1 MSQVEPVEAKEAEE
15 KRTFL
20 RWQYI
25 FKNVVFATLSIV
37 FILFLAGYIYIIRT
51 YTTTFLEILSWRKV
65 TYGALAVIC
74 ILFACIYYS
83 VVEVIEAVQGKIVRK
98 PFERQVEFRTK
109 LRRLLYEIFDTNG
122 KYYLLR
128 LFGGELVEMA
138 YQFWNFTYFR
148 CSLKSSY
155 LCIYCLFLVVECAMI
170 CKNMFP
176 LNQPLGVNNKNQAI
190 LLDIC
195 MEVFSCAYPLL
206 ILFAAQKI
214 PISEDE
220 LFQIIGFPTFML
232 ILKFKVLWTNQ
243 VVLALYKQRLHD
255 FVKDAKTD
263 QTKKK
268 RRTSFAVRETQV
280 VGVQNEYFPRWAKLT
295 MVSVTAF
302 AGVVYL
308 YSFLLVSGYSLFHT
322 YKQSMRFCLVDVPLC
337 NDGFLPQDNCASLKA
352 LRTTDKNQQ
361 QIFEDATEMSAL
373 QIVKVSGIN
382 DVSKLSKNPW
392 KGIKEMWIFN
402 SPLQEFDVDVSTWTT
417 LFRMRFFN
425 LSNFTNMHASV
436 LSTTSFELRIQ
447 QCPKFVCP
455 PVRNPSLR
463 GLLLTS
469 LQGVDVSGWD
479 APLLKNV
486 MLMDVNITTLPP
498 LPDLISLNVAMNPH
512 LQVSTMPIVTYY
524 VDMRQNHISDATGEE
539 YEKLRFK
546 YGTGPSC
553 PTTWNCSGFCK
564 PTCIGYSTTVCLP
577 TCIFGACGITP
588 PCAAEFDDL

>member
-1 MSQVEPVEAKEAEE
+1 MSQVEPVEAKKAEE

-20 RWQYI
+20 RWQYVL
-25 FKNVVFATLSIV
+25 KNVVFATLSIV
-37 FILFLAGYIYIIRT
+37 FILFLAGYIYILCT
-51 YTTTFLEILSWRKV
+51 YTTTLSEILGWRKV

-74 ILFACIYYS
+74 ILFICIYYCGIE
-83 VVEVIEAVQGKIVRK
+83 VVEAVQGKIVQK
-98 PFERQVEFRTK
+98 PFERQLEFSNE
-109 LRRLLYEIFDTNG
+109 LRRLLYEIFNTNG
-122 KYYLLR
+122 RYYLLR
-128 LFGGELVEMA
+128 LFGGELVEMG

-155 LCIYCLFLVVECAMI
+155 LCIYCLFLFVECVLV

-176 LNQPLGVNNKNQAI
+176 LNQPLGVKNKNQAMLI
-190 LLDIC
+190 DIC

-206 ILFAAQKI
+206 ILYVAQNI

-243 VVLALYKQRLHD
+243 VILAVYKQGLHD
-255 FVKDAKTD
+255 FIKDAKTD
-263 QTKKK
+263 ETKKK

-280 VGVQNEYFPRWAKLT
+280 VSVQNEYFPRWAKLT
-295 MVSVTAF
+295 LLSISAF
-302 AGVVYL
+302 AGVIYL
-308 YSFLLVSGYSLFHT
+308 YSFLLFSGYSLFHT
-322 YKQSMRFCLVDVPLC
+322 YQQSMRFCLVDVPLC
-337 NDGFLPQDNCASLKA
+337 NNGFLPQDNCASLTA
-352 LRTTDKNQQ
+352 LRTTDKDQQ

-382 DVSKLSKNPW
+382 DVSKLSNNPW
-392 KGIKEMWIFN
+392 KGIKEFWIFN
-402 SPLQEFDVDVSTWTT
+402 SPIQEFDVDVSTWTT

-425 LSNFTNMHASV
+425 LSNFTSMHASV
-436 LSTTSFELRIQ
+436 LSTTAFDLRIQ
-447 QCPKFVCP
+447 QCQHFVCP
-455 PVRNPSLR
+455 PVRNPRLRALILSSLK
-463 GLLLTS
+463 
-469 LQGVDVSGWD
+469 GVDVSDWD
-479 APLLKNV
+479 APLLKMV
-486 MLMDVNITTLPP
+486 MLMDVNITTLPA

-512 LQVSTMPIVTYY
+512 LQVSTMPRVQYY
-524 VDMRQNHISDATGEE
+524 VDMRQNHISEASAEE
-539 YEKLRFK
+539 YAKLPFK

-564 PTCIGYSTTVCLP
+564 PTCIGYSSTVCLP